1 MQAEQP
7 ERSQRI
13 DGKDTF
19 GLSTVNHPALA
30 KPIRIE
36 PALENRA
43 FVRSLFDRHA
53 PYRAVAAHLPDGS
66 DESGGPR
73 AADAV
78 LPWFRDTW
86 AVGGKPMID
95 GAESILHNSH
105 FIRAA
110 RALFPCARI
119 VPKTV
124 VVNINAPMPAGVA
137 HVDVPVFHG
146 ASRENFAL
154 RLLMAMGASE
164 LFEPWRVIQAGAIIW
179 FYEGLGGGFDYWPDG
194 PEGLMQTERAPFG
207 NVAIVA
213 DSDRMYHRIARI
225 GPADGVLPRMT
236 ASAEIRRD
244 PDGSWCIFDE
254 HVCRARYPKEAVRLS
269 VAWKAEAVF
278 DEPASVGS
286 SPLLTRQRIFQILQ
300 TDLRQRGIPCEGDIE
315 LLQDPQWIARVHRTY
330 ACVAK
335 AAGPRIQ

>member
-1 MQAEQP
+1 MQAKKPKQF
-7 ERSQRI
+7 QRV
-13 DGKDTF
+13 DSF
-19 GLSTVNHPALA
+19 AVRNHPALA

-36 PALENRA
+36 PALADRA

-53 PYRAVAAHLPDGS
+53 PYRAAAAHLPDGS
-66 DESGGPR
+66 DETGDPR
-73 AADAV
+73 PADAV

-95 GAESILHNSH
+95 GGESILHNSH
-105 FIRAA
+105 FIQAA
-110 RALFPCARI
+110 RVLFPSARI
-119 VPKTV
+119 VPKIV

-137 HVDVPVFHG
+137 HVDVPVFRG

-164 LFEPWRVIQAGAIIW
+164 LFEPWRIIETGAITW

-194 PEGLMQTERAPFG
+194 PEGSMQTERAPFG

-225 GPADGVLPRMT
+225 GPADSVLPRMT

-244 PDGSWCIFDE
+244 SDDGWCIFDE
-254 HVCRARYPKEAVRLS
+254 NVCRARYPNDAVRLS
-269 VAWKAEAVF
+269 VAWKAEVVF
-278 DEPASVGS
+278 DEPTSVG
-286 SPLLTRQRIFQILQ
+286 SPLLTQQRILQILQ
-300 TDLRQRGIPCEGDIE
+300 ADLRQRGIPCEDNLE

-330 ACVAK
+330 ACLAK
-335 AAGPRIQ
+335 AAGPRVQ